1 MAHPDV
7 SARLQALERE
17 FAAFKEAPPRR
28 GSDSSRKGT
37 HSRLRW
43 VLAFTG
49 LLAITVTGVAT
60 GVTGDTLREG
70 QRNPNSG
77 FASQET
83 LFQGSHGAFTGRFL
97 NNTATGGGLGA
108 GCNSTGAAGSN
119 PCLRSRNVDGGLAF
133 GFYSDGSLGGEINVS
148 GANAKPFTTNAG
160 GVATGLNAD
169 KVDGLDASDL
179 QDAPATVGEHWGPIA
194 RNTIGSPV
202 EELRNGPYISPPGAG
217 DSPPFGKGSLG
228 LEVQHFDT
236 AGADER
242 EKASFGN
249 EVDFFGDSVNDLD
262 ELGFRYYTTGENGD
276 LQGDGRNLPG
286 ITIEIDP
293 NLSST
298 SSGFSSLVWQPGPA
312 PVENRWT
319 GYEDATSSGDF
330 MLTGAAGTATGCTL
344 ANPCS
349 FSDMKDALDD
359 GGDPAVIAS
368 IAVTKGRDNAW
379 QGAVDGLRVNDDVFD
394 FELFGVRTEAA
405 S

>member
-1 MAHPDV
+1 MSNPDV
-7 SARLQALERE
+7 SDRLEELERE
-17 FAAFKEAPPRR
+17 FAVYRQTNPRTA
-28 GSDSSRKGT
+28 SSSSRKDRR
-37 HSRLRW
+37 SRMRYLL
-43 VLAFTG
+43 VLTG
-49 LLAITVTGVAT
+49 ILALTITGVAT
-60 GVTGDTLREG
+60 GVTGDVLREG

-108 GCNSTGAAGSN
+108 GCNSTGAPGSN

-133 GFYSDGSLGGEINVS
+133 GFYSDGSTGGEINVS
-148 GANAKPFTTNAG
+148 GPNAKPFTTNAG

-169 KVDGLDASDL
+169 KLDGLDASDL

-202 EELRNGPYISPPGAG
+202 EEGRNGPYVSPPGAG
-217 DSPPFGKGSLG
+217 DSPPFGSGSLG

-262 ELGFRYYTTGENGD
+262 ELGFRYFTTGENAA

-298 SSGFSSLVWQPGPA
+298 SSGFSSLVWNPGPA
-312 PVENRWT
+312 PVVNRWT
-319 GYEDATSSGDF
+319 AYQDATSSGDF
-330 MLTGAAGTATGCTL
+330 FLTGAAGTATGCTL
-344 ANPCS
+344 ASPCS
-349 FSDMKDALDD
+349 FSDVKTALDD
-359 GGDPAVIAS
+359 GGDPAQIGS
-368 IAVTKGRDNAW
+368 IAITKGRDNAW

-394 FELFGVRTEAA
+394 FELFGVRTESA